1 MYTEKK
7 TSERNAWVCAPPF
20 MYYMWFE
27 LEILLTVFIQVPSGE
42 MIKLFA
48 FGNPLSMLSHTSMD
62 VQQWSEH
69 SKTVIRQLRPLA
81 VNPRAEAVEESRLT
95 H

>member
-1 MYTEKK
+1 
-7 TSERNAWVCAPPF
+7 
-20 MYYMWFE
+20 
-27 LEILLTVFIQVPSGE
+27 

-69 SKTVIRQLRPLA
+69 SKTLIRQLRPQA
-81 VNPRAEAVEESRLT
+81 VNPRVEAVEESRLT